1 MSQIHNRFKVFA
13 GDPAEDHGIGNLG
26 NQIEQFVEASK
37 IAPKSI
43 GVEYLEHSKRLIM
56 TLGYADDQPA
66 VLVRIACVNL
76 GKVNTTDSDFSA
88 LEQAMM
94 QEAEHQQNVICHE
107 LYITDEDEFFMVFMC
122 QK

>member
-1 MSQIHNRFKVFA
+1 MSQVHNKFKVFA
-13 GDPAEDHGIGNLG
+13 GDPAADHGIGNLG
-26 NQIEQFVEASK
+26 SQIEKFVEDAK

-66 VLVRIACVNL
+66 ISVRIACVNL
-76 GKVNTTDSDFSA
+76 GKVNTTSDDFAA
-88 LEQAMM
+88 LEQSMM
-94 QEAEHQQNVICHE
+94 AEAERQEHVICHE